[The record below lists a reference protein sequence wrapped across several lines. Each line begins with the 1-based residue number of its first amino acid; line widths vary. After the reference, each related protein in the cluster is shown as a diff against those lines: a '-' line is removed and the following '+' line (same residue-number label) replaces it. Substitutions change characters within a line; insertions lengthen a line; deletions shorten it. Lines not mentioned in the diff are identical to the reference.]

1 MIKQILNKINEYN
14 DIVIYRHINPDFDA
28 FGSQLGMY
36 ELIKTTYPD
45 KNVYI
50 AGDFKSDLFDKFDFN
65 YQNIS
70 CSFHQPALGIVLDT
84 ANKERIDDQSYLQ
97 CQELIKIDHHIVV
110 DSYGSINYEDPSASS
125 CSQLVCE
132 LLKDRQTDIS
142 KKGAEALY
150 MGIVGD
156 TNRFMYSSTDERTFE
171 VASLLLKKGIDLQK
185 LYDRMYLSSL
195 NDLYVKKFILNHF
208 VIDGHIAYYIL
219 KDEDL
224 KILNITREQG
234 SNYIHTLGSIKEFDV
249 WMAITENTKD
259 NNWRV
264 SLRSRY
270 VPVNKVANLYR
281 GGGHKYA
288 AGATLL
294 SLDELPGLLNDIKEV
309 SHE

>member
-1 MIKQILNKINEYN
+1 MIKQILNKINAYN

-36 ELIKTTYPD
+36 ELIKATYPN

-50 AGDFKSDLFDKFDFN
+50 AGDFTSDLFHKFDFN
-65 YQNIS
+65 YQNAL
-70 CSFHQPALGIVLDT
+70 CPFNQPVLGIVLDT
-84 ANKERIDDQSYLQ
+84 ANQERIDDQSFVK

-110 DSYGSINYEDPSASS
+110 DSYGTINYEDPSASS
-125 CSQLVCE
+125 CSQLVCD
-132 LLKDRQTDIS
+132 LLKDEQTNITE
-142 KKGAEALY
+142 KGAQALY

-156 TNRFMYSSTDERTFE
+156 TNRFMYSSTDERTFSS
-171 VASLLLKKGIDLQK
+171 AALLLQKGIDLQK

-208 VIDGHIAYYIL
+208 EIDGSIAYYIL

-224 KILNITREQG
+224 KLLNITREQG
-234 SNYIHTLGSIKEFDV
+234 SNYIHTLASIKEFDV
-249 WMAITENTKD
+249 WMAITENTKE

-270 VPVNKVANLYR
+270 VPVNEVANLYR

-294 SLDELPGLLNDIKEV
+294 SLDELPKLLSDIKEV
-309 SHE
+309 IHE